1 MSLTEL
7 AKEAAGL
14 EAIQLTEAQACDFE
28 LIATS
33 ALAPQH
39 GFDAAV
45 PLLSARAFAIGSRI
59 ALRDGFNERL
69 AVLNVIACDP
79 AGNSFAL
86 QGNIEVIRRPRWRGF
101 DSLRLTPAEV
111 RERYGP
117 CVAWVPRAWP
127 TQEEA
132 MRAQALARESSLPV
146 VLVVPSH
153 LPPQLSLSA
162 RVRAAQ
168 RAAEAIG
175 AQVVIAPVAADER
188 LPDVLRN
195 YGAVHLVEPGGARQ
209 LPAVEAICAEEQP
222 PRLAQGFCL
231 WFTGLPSS
239 GKSTVASE
247 VATLLEER
255 GRRFTFLDGD
265 VVRTHLSKGL
275 GFSRDDRDT
284 NILRIGWVASEIV
297 RHHGVA
303 ICAAV
308 SPYEATR
315 ERVRA
320 MMGEGQFI
328 LIHISTPAEI
338 CETRDVKGFYAQA
351 RAGAI
356 TGFTGV
362 DDPYEIPQ
370 HANLRLET
378 AEASPR
384 DNAKAVLEYL
394 VQEGFL

>member
-1 MSLTEL
+1 LSLTEL
-7 AKEAAGL
+7 AKEAATL
-14 EAIQLTEAQACDFE
+14 EAIQLNEAQACDFE
-28 LIATS
+28 LIITG
-33 ALAPQH
+33 ALAPRT
-39 GFDAAV
+39 GYDASF
-45 PLLSARAFAIGSRI
+45 PLVCPREFVAGSRI

-69 AVLNVIACDP
+69 GILTVSACKP
-79 AGNSFAL
+79 SATGYSL
-86 QGNIEVIRRPRWRGF
+86 LGSIEVIRRPRWRGF
-101 DSLRLTPAEV
+101 DSLRLTPPEVAE
-111 RERYGP
+111 RSGS
-117 CVAWVPRAWP
+117 CIAWVPQPWP
-127 TQEEA
+127 TVDEA
-132 MRAQALARESSLPV
+132 ALAHSLSRETSLPV
-146 VLVVPSH
+146 VLFVPSH
-153 LPPQLSLSA
+153 TSTHLSLSA

-168 RAAEAIG
+168 AEAASING
-175 AQVVIAPVAADER
+175 SVVIIPLANQEL
-188 LPDVLRN
+188 LPEVLRN
-195 YGAVHLVEPGGARQ
+195 YGAAHLVQPGGKAL
-209 LPAVEAICAEEQP
+209 LPDVEEIRRAEEPQ
-222 PRLAQGFCL
+222 RSAQGFCL

-275 GFSRDDRDT
+275 GFSREERDI

-297 RHHGVA
+297 RHRGVA

-315 ERVRA
+315 EQVRS

-328 LIHISTPAEI
+328 LIHVATPAEV

-370 HANLRLET
+370 HASLRLET
-378 AEASPR
+378 SATTPR
-384 DNAKAVLEYL
+384 ANADL
-394 VQEGFL
+394 VMQHLTQQGFL